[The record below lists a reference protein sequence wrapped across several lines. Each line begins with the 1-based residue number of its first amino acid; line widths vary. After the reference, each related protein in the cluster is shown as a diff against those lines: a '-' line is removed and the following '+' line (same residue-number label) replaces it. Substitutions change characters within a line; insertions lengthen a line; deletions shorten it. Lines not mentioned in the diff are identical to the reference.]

1 MMCKG
6 KRSNMFWAVV
16 ALVSVT
22 VGLLGWIIHTQ
33 LPESAHGLSALMGMF
48 SGMGA
53 GFTLV
58 AVFFM
63 IRGRFLSPEKKRI
76 EEIEEKDERHVQVL
90 NAAFRI
96 ASLTGTALFVVLAA
110 CCLFVQQFVLAYICV
125 GAIWV
130 QQIVFLVAYK
140 ALDKRM

>member
-1 MMCKG
+1 
-6 KRSNMFWAVV
+6 MFWAVV

-22 VGLLGWIIHTQ
+22 VGLLGWIIHLQ

-58 AVFFM
+58 AVIFM
-63 IRGRFLSPEKKRI
+63 IRGKFLSPEKKRL
-76 EEIEEKDERHVQVL
+76 EEIEEKDERHLQVV

-96 ASLTGTALFVVLAA
+96 ASLTATVLFVVLAA
-110 CCLFVQQFVLAYICV
+110 ACLLMQQFTAAYICV

-130 QQIVFLVAYK
+130 QQIAFIVAYK
-140 ALDKRM
+140 ILDKRM